1 MTSHP
6 GSLLYKT
13 MDSMLLCVCSAI
25 SHRRR
30 PQIVLRT
37 SVPRSAALREPLF
50 CPDCILTSP
59 VIKNGTD
66 VRQHPNSTS
75 ARDTLLVLV

>member
-13 MDSMLLCVCSAI
+13 IGFHVAVCLPCNKS
-25 SHRRR
+25 
-30 PQIVLRT
+30 QKT
-37 SVPRSAALREPLF
+37 SENSVKNVVPRSAALREPLF

-59 VIKNGTD
+59 VIENGTD

-75 ARDTLLVLV
+75 VRDTLLVLV